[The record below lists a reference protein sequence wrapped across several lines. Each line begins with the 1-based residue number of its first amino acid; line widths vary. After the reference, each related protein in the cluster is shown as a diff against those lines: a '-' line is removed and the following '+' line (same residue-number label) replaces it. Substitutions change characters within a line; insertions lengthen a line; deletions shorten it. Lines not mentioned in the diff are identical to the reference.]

1 MEFEKERE
9 EKWKNE
15 YEDMRIE
22 MLEKYKPDSRS
33 LKTFK
38 KQREK
43 ELKEEAKKQVNNN
56 V

>member
-1 MEFEKERE
+1 LIEINLPFDLTYEKERK

-22 MLEKYKPDSRS
+22 MLEKYRPNSRS

-38 KQREK
+38 KRK
-43 ELKEEAKKQVNNN
+43 LNNYN
-56 V
+56 